1 MANRINKRQAPTV
14 QAGSMADIAFL
25 LLIFFLV
32 TTTIIQ
38 EEGLLVQLPPYD
50 NFNTPHKIAE
60 RNLLNV
66 RLNARDQLLV
76 EDTQIP
82 VEMLPQRLQE
92 FIANPLGR
100 PDLAE
105 NPRKAVVSLQCD
117 RATSYEAYLAVY
129 DALKRGYRQLRDQ
142 AAQKQFGLS
151 FGDLSTGQ
159 QKNIV
164 REWPILISE
173 ADPVDFMQE

>member
-82 VEMLPQRLQE
+82 VEMLPQRLPSHIPFFRRHPRRVLE
-92 FIANPLGR
+92 AAHLGR
-100 PDLAE
+100 FRNTFSPKSK
-105 NPRKAVVSLQCD
+105 PS
-117 RATSYEAYLAVY
+117 S
-129 DALKRGYRQLRDQ
+129 
-142 AAQKQFGLS
+142 
-151 FGDLSTGQ
+151 
-159 QKNIV
+159 
-164 REWPILISE
+164 
-173 ADPVDFMQE
+173 